1 MILIGENIHI
11 ISKTVRQALENKDE
25 NFVKNLSKIM
35 QNCDAIDLNVGPANG
50 KLDKIYDWLVPLFK
64 DCILSFDSTNIE
76 TIKDGLK
83 LVSNPQKCFIN
94 STSADD
100 DRLGILT
107 DLALEY
113 NCNLIALAM
122 SKTTGIPKDADGRME
137 LIFKIYEKCM
147 EKGADSDKI
156 FFDPLILPL
165 NVDQSQAN
173 EVINTIRMV
182 KESFEPK
189 VNTVVGLSNISNG
202 MPSELRSLVNRVFG
216 VMLFGAGLDSAIID
230 AKDSELVKIIQM
242 LECNNPQNDVDKLYI
257 NIANM
262 VQCFGDIEDVEY
274 NKNDIKQAN
283 IIKTVKILTGKEIFS
298 NSYTQL

>member
-11 ISKTVRQALENKDE
+11 ISKIVRHALEDKDE
-25 NFVKNLSKIM
+25 NFVKNLAKIM
-35 QNCDAIDLNVGPANG
+35 QNCDAIDLNVGPAKG
-50 KLDKIYDWLVPLFK
+50 KLDTIFDWLVPLVNEYN
-64 DCILSFDSTNIE
+64 LSFDSTNTE
-76 TIKDGLK
+76 AIKSGLK
-83 LVSNPQKCFIN
+83 LAGESEKCFIN

-100 DRLGILT
+100 EKLETLT
-107 DLALEY
+107 DLSLEY

-122 SKTTGIPKDADGRME
+122 SKETGIPKDADGRME

-147 EKGADSDKI
+147 EKGISSDKI

-202 MPSELRSLVNRVFG
+202 MPSELRPLVNRVFAI
-216 VMLFGAGLDSAIID
+216 MLFGAGLDAAIID
-230 AKDSELVKIIQM
+230 AKDKELVRILRT
-242 LECNNPQNDVDKLYI
+242 LECNNPQNDYDKLYT

-262 VQCFGDIEDVEY
+262 VQCFGDVDDIGYD
-274 NKNDIKQAN
+274 KNDPVQTN
-283 IIKTVKILTGKEIFS
+283 IIKTVKILADKEIFS